1 MTRLGGRGV
10 PLALAALA
18 ATLALAVAG
27 CGSDDSSD
35 TTELMPAP
43 PVKEDVGEA
52 VKRMKK
58 VADTG
63 DCDKINELNPL
74 GRPAAATKTRCLALQ
89 RVLPLKVTGAEQYGK
104 LGAVVSFQR
113 GLATL
118 NAVLLRDADGLL
130 HVSSIEGLSGEDA
143 TKGKLA
149 KQFKEVADKGTQAL
163 ADRNCDAFLP
173 YAFRR
178 FGIGAGTDDE
188 VCTRVQNNI
197 VAAELEA
204 GGSADPGQ
212 PGRRLDLRLLRRRHT
227 GLVHH
232 LGRGARERE
241 GPAQG
246 TSPSPSARLPKGAP
260 EYGIADAVRTNT
272 DEPIE
277 AAPGRRIDVDF
288 VRLAGAS
295 YSPPPP
301 RARRPPRPRPRAPA
315 ARAAC
320 SARVGPVTV
329 RGSPLALPPGH
340 AGSPRRPRGRVASGS
355 VSVLGA
361 VGILGV
367 RLAEQRPV

>member
-27 CGSDDSSD
+27 CGSDDSGD

-178 FGIGAGTDDE
+178 FGIGAGTDEE

-204 GGSADPGQ
+204 GGSPTPVNLAGGSTYAFYGVATPASFI
-212 PGRRLDLRLLRRRHT
+212 T
-227 GLVHH
+227 LVA
-232 LGRGARERE
+232 ARESE
-241 GPAQG
+241 KSVPENVPE
-246 TSPSPSARLPKGAP
+246 SVARLPKGAP

-277 AAPGRRIDVDF
+277 APP
-288 VRLAGAS
+288 AGDS
-295 YSPPPP
+295 TST
-301 RARRPPRPRPRAPA
+301 
-315 ARAAC
+315 
-320 SARVGPVTV
+320 S
-329 RGSPLALPPGH
+329 
-340 AGSPRRPRGRVASGS
+340 ASG
-355 VSVLGA
+355 
-361 VGILGV
+361 
-367 RLAEQRPV
+367 